1 MIAESMKALVKGS
14 SVIRAMFEEG
24 NRLAKIYGAEN
35 VYDIFIRQ
43 SLMCRL
49 RMKLMRQSRI

>member
-24 NRLAKIYGAEN
+24 NRLA
-35 VYDIFIRQ
+35 
-43 SLMCRL
+43 
-49 RMKLMRQSRI
+49 RMVQRMYMISR

>member
-24 NRLAKIYGAEN
+24 NRLAKIYGAEM
-35 VYDIFIRQ
+35 YMTFH
-43 SLMCRL
+43 
-49 RMKLMRQSRI
+49 